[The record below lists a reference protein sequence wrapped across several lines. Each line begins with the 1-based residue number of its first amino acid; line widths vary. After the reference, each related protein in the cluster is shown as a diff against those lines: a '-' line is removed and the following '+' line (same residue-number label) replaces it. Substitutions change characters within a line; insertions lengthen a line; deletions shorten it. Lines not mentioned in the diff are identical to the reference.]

1 MSLFSLNNDRIGALT
16 GFFFSSIMLSV
27 VTTTMKTIIVCFA
40 ESPTAFEVN
49 HPDLSAQ
56 MERAWGFDSEENKGV
71 LQKSRALFKL

>member
-1 MSLFSLNNDRIGALT
+1 MT

-56 MERAWGFDSEENKGV
+56 MEKAWGFDSEENTGV